1 MIKSNLKNPMRKHE
15 EEVAVVSYGITPYL
29 RKTEIQWREF
39 LVDIVYDVLEKAK
52 LEPNDIQVGSVG
64 YNERSIPE
72 GALGPVV
79 IDALGFD
86 VRIPMI
92 AVSNACAAGGL
103 AHFNVVN
110 FLASKKFDIGLVVT
124 FQKAETI
131 DIIGSMD
138 PIGNRA
144 DYDQV
149 FGFSHIQYSQL
160 QSKKY
165 REKYG
170 YEDYKATGKWC
181 YDEMTMGVKN
191 PLAVKKGEKVPSLEE
206 YQDPGPNGVKLRQV
220 AGRGPTATATILAR
234 REVAETLTDKPII
247 TDSHFT
253 FRSPYIGE
261 HYNWKPVPQYANA
274 DITNAVNITET
285 YNELLRIHKLERSDI
300 GVVQVHDLSPEQ
312 GMIAIEGLGIVP
324 EGEAGNYV
332 MEGGMLLDSEVP
344 VNTFGG
350 FVAYGHASVGSDF
363 HGPFFEN
370 CDQLLG
376 TAGERQVKGVEA
388 AINESY
394 GTHRS
399 MEVIGLV
406 RKGW

>member
-1 MIKSNLKNPMRKHE
+1 MSESSLKRPMRKHE
-15 EEVAVVSYGITPYL
+15 EEVAVVGYSITPFI
-29 RKTEIQWREF
+29 RDTEIHWRKF
-39 LVDIVYDVLEKAK
+39 LVDVVYNTLEKAK
-52 LEPNDIQVGSVG
+52 LEPEDIQVGSLG

-79 IDALGFD
+79 IDALGLD
-86 VRIPMI
+86 VRVPMI

-110 FLASKKFDIGLVVT
+110 FLASKKFDIGLVIT
-124 FQKAETI
+124 FQKAETV

-138 PIGNRA
+138 VIGNRA
-144 DYDQV
+144 DYDAV

-170 YEDYKATGKWC
+170 YEDYKAAGKWC
-181 YDEMTMGVKN
+181 YDEMQMAVKN
-191 PLAVKKGEKVPSLEE
+191 PLSVKYKSKVPTLEE

-234 REVAETLTDKPII
+234 REIAETLTDKPII

-261 HYNWKPVPQYANA
+261 HYNWKAIPEYAKA
-274 DITNAVNITET
+274 DITNACNLTET
-285 YNELLRIHKLERSDI
+285 LRELLRIHKVEKDDI

-312 GMIAIEGLGIVP
+312 GMMAIEGLGIVP
-324 EGEAGNYV
+324 EGKAGEYIL
-332 MEGGMLLDSEVP
+332 EGGMSLDSEVP
-344 VNTFGG
+344 INTFGG
-350 FVAYGHASVGSDF
+350 FVGFGHSSVGSDF

-376 TAGERQVKGVEA
+376 KAANQVKDVEV

-399 MEVIGLV
+399 MEVVGLV
-406 RKGW
+406 KKGW

>member
-1 MIKSNLKNPMRKHE
+1 MNLMRKHE
-15 EEVAVVSYGITPYL
+15 EEVAVVSYAITPFIQN
-29 RKTEIQWREF
+29 TEIQWRKF
-39 LVDIVYDVLEKAK
+39 LVDITYNALEKAK

-64 YNERSIPE
+64 YNERTIPE
-72 GALGPVV
+72 GALGPIVV
-79 IDALGFD
+79 DAIGFD
-86 VRIPMI
+86 VRTPMI

-103 AHFNVVN
+103 AHFNIVN
-110 FLASKKFDIGLVVT
+110 FLASKKFDIGLVLT
-124 FQKAETI
+124 FQKSETV
-131 DIIGSMD
+131 DIVGGMD

-170 YEDYKATGKWC
+170 YEDFKASGRWC
-181 YDEMTMGVKN
+181 YDEMTMAVKN
-191 PLAVKKGEKVPSLEE
+191 PLAVKMGDEVPSLEE
-206 YQDPGPNGVKLRQV
+206 YQDPGPNGIKLRQV

-234 REVAETLTDKPII
+234 REIAETLTNKPII

-261 HYNWKPVPQYANA
+261 HYNWKAVPQYAHA
-274 DITNAVNITET
+274 DITNAPHITET
-285 YNELLRIHKLERSDI
+285 LGELLRIHKIEKNDI

-312 GMIAIEGLGIVP
+312 GMIALEGLGIAS

-332 MEGGMLLDSEVP
+332 LEGGMLLDSEVP

-350 FVAYGHASVGSDF
+350 FIGFGHASVGSDF

-376 TAGERQVKGVEA
+376 KAGERQVKNIEV

-406 RKGW
+406 KKGW